1 MLRAQAAVVQ
11 PHQPIPADDWLS
23 FYGAD
28 HVSDNNSF
36 LSRKSIQ
43 AFVVLS
49 TKSGLCIALKRM
61 TYLF

>member
-49 TKSGLCIALKRM
+49 TKSGL
-61 TYLF
+61 